1 MDLPMHPGVY
11 LMKDKNG
18 KIIYIGKSKVLR
30 QRVAQYFAAGSD
42 HSNKTARMV
51 SDVCDFETMLTDTEI
66 EALALE
72 NRLIKLHLPKYNIKL
87 KDGKSYPYIKV
98 TVNQPYPRVEVTR
111 KRSNDGARYFGPY
124 SGTGTAYTILK
135 TVQKTFRVASCSREF
150 PRDIGKSRPCLYK
163 QLGHCIGPCSGEVTS
178 EEYTEIFRDVLSFLR
193 GSFGE
198 VKSSLTDKMEYA
210 AENLMFETAAIY
222 RDRIEALERLWDKQ
236 QAVGAPDTEYDVF
249 ALYTDDTCSCLSVY
263 YIRSGSVIDSDNF
276 IFPAEQLVDS
286 VSLSAFIAD
295 IYTKRE
301 FIPREILLGF
311 RLDPDD
317 IELLQDFLKAESGS
331 KIKLKF
337 PERGQL
343 RKLCDMVGENARQQA
358 EQYRVQNERD
368 SALLVKLA
376 SMLALEVIPERIECF
391 DISNYGSEHITAGMI
406 VAENGK
412 LRRSEYRVFNISGD
426 GVPDDYAAMREA
438 VSRRLDHTSVLPDLI
453 LLDGGRGHVSVI
465 RALLDERG
473 IDIPVFGMVK
483 DSYHKTR
490 ALTTDSEE
498 ISIARDQAVFVFIY
512 KLQEEVH
519 RFTVSRMTGAKRR
532 TLRTSALEKIKGIGE
547 VKARELLRHFKSLEA
562 IKHAGIEE
570 LRGCKGISAA
580 NAEAIYST
588 FHADESES
596 GKPNDA
602 DKTNEIEENL

>member
-30 QRVAQYFAAGSD
+30 QRVARYFAAGSD

-51 SDVCDFETMLTDTEI
+51 SDVCDFETILTDTEI

-87 KDGKSYPYIKV
+87 KDGKSYPYMKV

-163 QLGHCIGPCSGEVTS
+163 QLGQCIGPCSGKVTS
-178 EEYTEIFRDVLSFLR
+178 EEYTEIFRDVLSFLK

-198 VKSSLTDKMEYA
+198 VKSSLTGKMEYA

-222 RDRIEALERLWDKQ
+222 RDRITALERLWDKQ

-276 IFPAEQLVDS
+276 IFPAEQIVDS

-337 PERGQL
+337 PERGEL

-426 GVPDDYAAMREA
+426 GIPDDYAAMREA

-596 GKPNDA
+596 GKHDDA
-602 DKTNEIEENL
+602 EKTNEIEENL